1 MKVRV
6 LVDVANFQPRAWLTK
21 DSVDVPTD
29 ELNRIIH
36 FESGGEMPSIE
47 NINIYDILSKKQ
59 QNKIDKIASPI
70 SCSGV
75 RGTCYVEVSEK
86 N

>member
-29 ELNRIIH
+29 ELNRVTH
-36 FESGGEMPSIE
+36 FESGGEMPLTE
-47 NINIYDILSKKQ
+47 DINIL
-59 QNKIDKIASPI
+59 
-70 SCSGV
+70 
-75 RGTCYVEVSEK
+75 
-86 N
+86 